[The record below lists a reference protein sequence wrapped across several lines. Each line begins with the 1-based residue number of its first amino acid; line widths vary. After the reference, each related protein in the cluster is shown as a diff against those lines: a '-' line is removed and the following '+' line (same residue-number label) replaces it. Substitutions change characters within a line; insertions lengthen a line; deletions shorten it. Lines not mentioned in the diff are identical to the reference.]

1 MKGNMKKILTSS
13 MLFAA
18 AAAFAGE
25 IPDGTISESIDQ
37 SDTFFKQFGDY
48 VIGGDNIT
56 VVQNRAAS
64 RHVSSSFDLGST
76 TGTKFLTGTS
86 ASGNTLNGITGF
98 GWVAGNNNGVTQI
111 PTFTGKG
118 ADIYFG
124 TKEGMDVYTWV
135 REMTFKGVNATLD
148 YQDKM
153 SVNGKATIKL
163 ESNTVSETE
172 VYHSTLNLSSQNQ
185 SNDLFFVVGDK
196 NQTVNLVKYDTWNNF
211 VASSGITTNISALGD
226 TVTFNYTKAVNS
238 ANGGSFSSTI
248 TGAVGKTINVNSEY
262 DLDATNFQVAG
273 ERGQTGT
280 INLNLSSTRFNLAT
294 NLTANVN
301 IADGRSIKATGRWS
315 ANNATINVGKN
326 AALDL
331 AAATASGGTSGNNI
345 FAVVNAQEGS
355 TITVAAGLRTA
366 GTFAGSLI
374 INGNGRDI
382 ATLNADTFIYGINGN
397 TTFASTATLTQNK
410 VNTTYAKNWV
420 RGGATVTSNAA
431 AGALVFGNDLYITK
445 GAKFVLNSTDA
456 FAIAGAESQAKSVFR
471 LENAGGIDAGENDT
485 TFVINAQNNIGGFLF
500 NDATSSKLN
509 LEFGADGSL
518 ILGQDESVKALDGA
532 YLTDGSIVL
541 SSAISNKLRVYDL
554 TADEI
559 NKYFT
564 VNGENLQLSVVDAG
578 DGSYFVNVVSNV
590 PEPATYAAILGG
602 LAIAFAFMRRRR

>member
-56 VVQNRAAS
+56 VVQNRDGS
-64 RHVSSSFDLGST
+64 RHVSASFDLGST
-76 TGTKFLTGTS
+76 TGTKFLTGKS
-86 ASGNTLNGITGF
+86 AEGNTLNGQAGF
-98 GWVAGNNNGVTQI
+98 AWATNLGKTA
-111 PTFTGKG
+111 TFTGTD

-135 REMTFKGVNATLD
+135 STMTFKGVNATLD

-153 SVNGKATIKL
+153 SVNSKATIKL

-185 SNDLFFVVGDK
+185 SNDLLFVVGDNK
-196 NQTVNLVKYDTWNNF
+196 QTVNLVKYDSWNNF
-211 VASSGITTNISALGD
+211 VANSGITTNISALGD

-262 DLDATNFQVAG
+262 DLDAANFQVAG

-280 INLNLSSTRFNLAT
+280 INLNFSSTRFNLAT

-397 TTFASTATLTQNK
+397 TTFASTATLIQNK

-445 GAKFVLNSTDA
+445 GAKFVFNSTDA

-471 LENAGGIDAGENDT
+471 FENAGGIGVGENDT

-564 VNGENLQLSVVDAG
+564 VNGENLQLSLVNAG
-578 DGSYFVNVVSNV
+578 DGSYFVNVISNV

-602 LAIAFAFMRRRR
+602 LAVAFAFMRRRR

>member
-1 MKGNMKKILTSS
+1 

-56 VVQNRAAS
+56 VVQNRNAS

-86 ASGNTLNGITGF
+86 ASGNTLNGQVGF
-98 GWVAGNNNGVTQI
+98 GWLAGNNSGVTQI
-111 PTFTGKG
+111 PTFTGTG

-135 REMTFKGVNATLD
+135 STMTFKGVNATLD

-185 SNDLFFVVGDK
+185 SNELLFVVGDSK
-196 NQTVNLVKYDTWNNF
+196 QTVNLVKYDSWNNF
-211 VASSGITTNISALGD
+211 VANSGITTNISALGD
-226 TVTFNYTKAVNS
+226 TVTFNYTKAVNE
-238 ANGGSFSSTI
+238 ANGGTFNSLI
-248 TGAVGKTINVNSEY
+248 TGAVGKTININADVDVE
-262 DLDATNFQVAG
+262 ATNFQVAG

-294 NLTANVN
+294 NLSANVN
-301 IADGRSIKATGRWS
+301 IAEGRSIRAKGRWS
-315 ANNATINVGKN
+315 ANNATINIGKN

-331 AAATASGGTSGNNI
+331 AAATASGSTSGNNI
-345 FAVVNAQEGS
+345 FNVVNAQEGS

-374 INGNGRDI
+374 INGNGRDTN
-382 ATLNADTFIYGINGN
+382 ALNADTFIYGINGN

-431 AGALVFGNDLYITK
+431 AGALVFGNELYITK

-471 LENAGGIDAGENDT
+471 LENAGGIYAGENDT

-590 PEPATYAAILGG
+590 PEPATYAMVFASVVL
-602 LAIAFAFMRRRR
+602 AFAAYRRRK